1 MTAADRAVRE
11 LVSTSARKAGF
22 NAGWPAR
29 AELHQL
35 CFEADV
41 HDGWPARAELRERY
55 PEPDP
60 TDAWTARAE
69 LSAAPA
75 AGQLQTP

>member
-1 MTAADRAVRE
+1 MSVEGCAGRE
-11 LVSTSARKAGF
+11 PVSASAGEAGF

-29 AELHQL
+29 AELRQL

-60 TDAWTARAE
+60 NDRWTARAK
-69 LSAAPA
+69 LATGRCQA
-75 AGQLQTP
+75 L